1 MASVFKW
8 IAWILGAILAICGL
22 YLGIAG
28 AISGLAA
35 FGSGLCLIGVGI
47 ALHVLADIHLR
58 IQLLYTDHVREKL
71 EKESELS
78 E

>member
-8 IAWILGAILAICGL
+8 IAWIIGTCLAVGGIVLTVLGVF
-22 YLGIAG
+22 
-28 AISGLAA
+28 SGLAA

-47 ALHVLADIHLR
+47 ALHLLADIHLR
-58 IQLLYTDHVREKL
+58 IQLLYTDHAREKR
-71 EKESELS
+71 EKKGELP

>member
-8 IAWILGAILAICGL
+8 IAWLIGACLAVGGIVLTVLGVF
-22 YLGIAG
+22 
-28 AISGLAA
+28 SGLAA
-35 FGSGLCLIGVGI
+35 FGSGLCLVGVGI
-47 ALHVLADIHLR
+47 ALHLLADIHLR
-58 IQLLYTDHVREKL
+58 IQILYTDHVREKR

>member
-1 MASVFKW
+1 MEFDE
-8 IAWILGAILAICGL
+8 LFGAF
-22 YLGIAG
+22 
-28 AISGLAA
+28 SGLAA

-58 IQLLYTDHVREKL
+58 IQLLYMDHAREKG

>member
-8 IAWILGAILAICGL
+8 IAWIIGASLAVGGIVLTVLGVL
-22 YLGIAG
+22 
-28 AISGLAA
+28 SGLAA
-35 FGSGLCLIGVGI
+35 FGSGLCLVGVGI
-47 ALHVLADIHLR
+47 ALHVLADIHSR
-58 IQLLYTDHVREKL
+58 IQILYTDHVREKK

>member
-8 IAWILGAILAICGL
+8 IAWILGTILAIYGL

-47 ALHVLADIHLR
+47 ALHVLADIHSR
-58 IQLLYTDHVREKL
+58 IQILYTDHVREKRN
-71 EKESELS
+71 KK
-78 E
+78 

>member
-1 MASVFKW
+1 MTVLGVF
-8 IAWILGAILAICGL
+8 
-22 YLGIAG
+22 
-28 AISGLAA
+28 SGLAA
-35 FGSGLCLIGVGI
+35 FGSGLCLVGVGI

-58 IQLLYTDHVREKL
+58 IQLLYTDHVREKR

>member
-1 MASVFKW
+1 MEFDE
-8 IAWILGAILAICGL
+8 LFGAF
-22 YLGIAG
+22 
-28 AISGLAA
+28 SGLAA

-47 ALHVLADIHLR
+47 TLHLLTDIHLR
-58 IQLLYTDHVREKL
+58 IQILYTDHVREKR